1 MTADGIAY
9 AGLTVRGQQPVLQ
22 SCGFTSAPQ
31 HALLN
36 QLDTVSQD
44 QGFKN
49 CQWGVCLDSS
59 RFNLSLIET
68 PSVGKDE
75 LLQALT
81 WKVKDLIDFPL
92 DELVMDYVD
101 VPPTKSGSEMVY
113 AVTSREA
120 SIQQIVD
127 HTLAVEGLLERIN
140 IPAFALQ
147 NIVSCLPQTEQGIA
161 LLNLTQ
167 RDSLL
172 TLSRGEKLYL
182 SRGVDARSTDLRE
195 RQATLNG
202 SLDFTLFDN
211 LLLDIQRSLDYY
223 DSFFADP
230 PIRHLVVTAADHAYD
245 DLIEYLDQNLT
256 IEVRSLSLEELIT
269 PAEQLALEPEY
280 IGELM
285 LAVGA
290 VLCPMD
296 LDA

>member
-1 MTADGIAY
+1 M
-9 AGLTVRGQQPVLQ
+9 
-22 SCGFTSAPQ
+22 
-31 HALLN
+31 
-36 QLDTVSQD
+36 
-44 QGFKN
+44 
-49 CQWGVCLDSS
+49 
-59 RFNLSLIET
+59 
-68 PSVGKDE
+68 GKDE

-195 RQATLNG
+195 RQATLDG

-290 VLCPMD
+290 ALCPMD
-296 LDA
+296 HDA